1 MYYRNASI
9 VGLDDTRSSVY
20 DIEDAIYN
28 DNFRYTDLE
37 IFKYSYGSD
46 KFRETDDVDDF
57 TDYNK
62 LDM

>member
-1 MYYRNASI
+1 MYYKSGSI

-20 DIEDAIYN
+20 DIEDAIYY
-28 DNFRYTDLE
+28 DSFRYTDLE
-37 IFKYSYGSD
+37 IFKYTYGSD
-46 KFRETDDVDDF
+46 KFKETDDAVDF